1 MLMWELTANINQS
14 SSEQTKKIA
23 DATFRNRSQ
32 TLNNDQFISVANN
45 IDSQVLDINLVC
57 RNLSKQTTEL
67 HS

>member
-1 MLMWELTANINQS
+1 MLMWQLTANINQS

-45 IDSQVLDINLVC
+45 IESQVSDINLVC

>member
-1 MLMWELTANINQS
+1 MLMWQLTANINQS

-45 IDSQVLDINLVC
+45 IDSQVLDINSVC